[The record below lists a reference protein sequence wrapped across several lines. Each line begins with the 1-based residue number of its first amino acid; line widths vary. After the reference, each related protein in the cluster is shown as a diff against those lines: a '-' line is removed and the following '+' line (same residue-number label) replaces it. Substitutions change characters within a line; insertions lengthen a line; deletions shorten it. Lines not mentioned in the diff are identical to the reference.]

1 MGDLIIRNGETGLG
15 GARERGSSVSFP
27 ASEPLEKTKI
37 AGSREVTTEMNTV
50 GERRVNRE
58 LKPPVGLIG
67 GVLFGLASA
76 ILYTMAN
83 IALRHCVGLDSFLVS
98 AVKAAPTVLLLGP
111 YLIWMAVGGEVLLTS
126 SRMIPRFLAA
136 ALVGQFVGNSAF
148 QFALGMIGLAIA
160 VPITLGTM
168 IIGSAILGR
177 MMLHEPVRLR
187 TWVAM
192 LVLIASVFVL
202 SLPQNAVPIEEAV
215 GVVQEGE
222 SASRVVVGSFCAA
235 ASGLA
240 YSLFGV
246 VLRQAM
252 VGGLSA
258 PLAMFISGL
267 VGTIS
272 LWSVTLVT
280 LGMDSIAAVTFDDWG
295 LMLIAGMLNLMAF
308 VALTT
313 SLKSLPVVAVN
324 LINASQVAM
333 AAVGGILVFAEPITA
348 PLIIGISLTLLGLGI
363 LAGRRRTPEPA
374 TT

>member
-27 ASEPLEKTKI
+27 ASEPLGKTKI